1 MAEEVKELVMRFKCL
16 QGCVLE
22 SVKGNVCRAQIER
35 RDADIRSGEH
45 VQKVAAS
52 RGDCED
58 MLTVLE
64 AKRLYVHLGVL
75 PDLGIDKMIKQGRE
89 ETILQ
94 SQALLRVGIA

>member
-1 MAEEVKELVMRFKCL
+1 MAEEVKELVMRFKRL

-22 SVKGNVCRAQIER
+22 AIKGNVCGAQIER
-35 RDADIRSGEH
+35 GDADICSGEH

-52 RGDCED
+52 RSNCED
-58 MLTVLE
+58 MFTVLE

-89 ETILQ
+89 ETI
-94 SQALLRVGIA
+94 